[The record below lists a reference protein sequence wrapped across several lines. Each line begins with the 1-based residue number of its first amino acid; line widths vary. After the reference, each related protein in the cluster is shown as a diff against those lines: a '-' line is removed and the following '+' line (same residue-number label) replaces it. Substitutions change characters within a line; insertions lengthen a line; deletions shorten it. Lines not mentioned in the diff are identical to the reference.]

1 MLFKTLTVTINIWLY
16 HYQRW
21 HWEIRNTCWW
31 LDTNNYIILSPYKRL
46 ITFIISPYTRS
57 VYYEYHV
64 ISYFIQSIQMYSLI
78 SYKRFVKQT
87 IVIDDFLLH
96 DAIIPCNTVWI
107 MSHGVSA
114 LEARPRYCTFHVY
127 VVVHFCGNMWS
138 FVIERNLSNIFNTL

>member
-31 LDTNNYIILSPYKRL
+31 LDTNNYIIVSLYKRL
-46 ITFIISPYTRS
+46 TTFIISPWTRS

-64 ISYFIQSIQMYSLI
+64 ISYFTQSNQMYSLI

-96 DAIIPCNTVWI
+96 DAIIPCNTDNVPWCI
-107 MSHGVSA
+107 CIGSKTPI
-114 LEARPRYCTFHVY
+114 LYFPCLC
-127 VVVHFCGNMWS
+127 CGS
-138 FVIERNLSNIFNTL
+138 FLW